1 MQMTLDG
8 LRVNYTV
15 SGSGKYVFL
24 LHGWGANLE
33 LYKNIAE
40 VISSQYTVVSLDFPG
55 FGGSEE
61 PHEPWSVSDFT
72 KFTISFISQFDCD
85 EVILLGHS
93 YGGRVII
100 KMASQDDLPFK
111 ISKIVLV
118 DSAGILPKKTFKQKA
133 RQRFYKI
140 GRKFLETKLM
150 KKLFPN
156 ALDAFR
162 KKMGSADYNAA
173 SPIMR
178 QSLVLA
184 VNEDLTSLLPKISA
198 PTLLIWGDKD
208 TATPLS
214 DGQLMEKSIPDA
226 GLVVLEGSGHFSFLE
241 QPYVFQQVIKSF
253 LKIS

>member
-1 MQMTLDG
+1 
-8 LRVNYTV
+8 
-15 SGSGKYVFL
+15 
-24 LHGWGANLE
+24 
-33 LYKNIAE
+33 
-40 VISSQYTVVSLDFPG
+40 
-55 FGGSEE
+55 
-61 PHEPWSVSDFT
+61 
-72 KFTISFISQFDCD
+72 
-85 EVILLGHS
+85 
-93 YGGRVII
+93 
-100 KMASQDDLPFK
+100 MASQENLPFK

-118 DSAGILPKKTFKQKA
+118 DSAGILPKKTFKQKV

-140 GRKFLETKLM
+140 GRRFLETRLM
-150 KKLFPN
+150 KKLFPT

-226 GLVVLEGSGHFSFLE
+226 GLVVLEGAGHFSFLE